1 MYTKLVNKNYD
12 YFTKKLPELMKEHLD
27 KIAVVKDQKIIKI
40 FDTVSEADQFVLDE
54 KYQHGEF
61 LIQEIDDTIHYVSRF
76 TSFNF
81 SKQ

>member
-61 LIQEIDDTIHYVSRF
+61 LIQEIDDTIHYVSRLA
-76 TSFNF
+76 
-81 SKQ
+81 

>member
-27 KIAVVKDQKIIKI
+27 KIAVVKDQEIVKV

-54 KYQHGEF
+54 KYQPGEF
-61 LIQEIDDTIHYVSRF
+61 LIQEIDDTIHYVSRLV
-76 TSFNF
+76 
-81 SKQ
+81 